1 MSARADR
8 IRKSIDVTLAA
19 QKECEAEAGMLRK
32 IVADLIRKAEKLED
46 MAKYHDRTLADAQA
60 RLRDEEATL

>member
-1 MSARADR
+1 MSDRAER

-32 IVADLIRKAEKLED
+32 IAADLIFKANKLED
-46 MAKYHDRTLADAQA
+46 MAKYHDRGIADAQA
-60 RLRDEEATL
+60 RLRDEEAKL